1 MMKTFLRNLK
11 ESDIDILYK
20 VENDKTLWKYSNQKE
35 GFTKKILKKYIKI
48 ASVENLFSANQ
59 KRFVIQGFD
68 STVKGFIDLYDYNAE
83 KRNAFVGIVILK
95 KFRNKGIGTRSL
107 KLLEKVSESHGIK
120 ELNVKVNPVNIF
132 SIKLFKRCGFREIKV
147 DLLQKTINYD

>member
-1 MMKTFLRNLK
+1 MYALDLKLTSVEAADNAFIAFKNWNGVKNLK
-11 ESDIDILYK
+11 LIK
-20 VENDKTLWKYSNQKE
+20 NKTLVIWGDHDKSYTINQA
-35 GFTKKILKKYIKI
+35 KILKKYIKI

-95 KFRNKGIGTRSL
+95 KL
-107 KLLEKVSESHGIK
+107 
-120 ELNVKVNPVNIF
+120 
-132 SIKLFKRCGFREIKV
+132 
-147 DLLQKTINYD
+147 